1 MANQPNGKPV
11 QRVGDPNSGGGIA
24 KGPGHKNVLINN
36 RPALRPNTQYTPHM
50 GCGPTS
56 PEHCAGVVAVSGNAT
71 TVRANGQP
79 LVLTGAKDM
88 CDHKRAAGSKDVRA
102 V

>member
-11 QRVGDPNSGGGIA
+11 QRVGDPNSGGGIGI
-24 KGPGHKNVLINN
+24 GPGHNNVLINN
-36 RPALRPNTQYTPHM
+36 RPALKPNTRYTPHM
-50 GCGPTS
+50 GCS
-56 PEHCAGVVAVSGNAT
+56 PKAPLHCGGVVAVSGNAT

-79 LVLTGAKDM
+79 LVLTGAKDL
-88 CDHKRAAGSKDVRA
+88 CSHTRSAGSKDVRA